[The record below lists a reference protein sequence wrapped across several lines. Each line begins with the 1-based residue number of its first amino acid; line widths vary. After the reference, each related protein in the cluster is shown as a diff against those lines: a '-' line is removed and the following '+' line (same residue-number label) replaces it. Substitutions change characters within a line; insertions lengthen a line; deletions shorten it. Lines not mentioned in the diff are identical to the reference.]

1 MPNDYQAQLF
11 ALQPSGRALPQEP
24 DSVWGR
30 LLSALANEFERIELR
45 SDTLVQE
52 SDPRS
57 TYELLP
63 DWERIC
69 GLPGECFTALSASI
83 GARRAAAVAQLTGAG
98 GQSPAYFAS
107 LAQLMELGLEVTEFK
122 PFFAGISRCG
132 QSLCGNHDCRH
143 VWTARIIGQ
152 RLAPFRCG
160 NSGAGERLLDF
171 ARREDLECLLNLHAP
186 AQSTLIIGYEGDL

>member
-1 MPNDYQAQLF
+1 MPSDYQAQLF
-11 ALQPSGRALPQEP
+11 ALQPPGRALPQEP

-45 SDTLVQE
+45 SETLVHE

-57 TYELLP
+57 AYELLP
-63 DWERIC
+63 DWERVC

-83 GARRAAAVAQLTGAG
+83 GARRAAVVCQLAGAG
-98 GQSPAYFAS
+98 GQNPAFFAS
-107 LAQLMELGLEVTEFK
+107 LAQIMGLGLEITEFR
-122 PFFAGISRCG
+122 PFIAGISRCG
-132 QSLCGNHDCRH
+132 ASLDGDHENRH
-143 VWTARIIGQ
+143 IWAARIIGQ

-186 AQSTLIIGYEGDL
+186 AQSTLITGYEGEA